1 MLKRPVH
8 RGFTVVELM
17 VALTIAG
24 MLMMLGMPAFVSLLN
39 NSQVR
44 AAAEGVQTGLQ
55 LARAEAVKRNTAVR
69 FQLTSTAD
77 NSCAISTAGRNW
89 VVSLDDP
96 VGACAAATSDTTAPR
111 IAMARPASEG
121 GSNVTVAGFLAGTPA
136 NGQAVAI
143 FNGLGQLTTP
153 AAGINFRFTNPGA
166 DACAG
171 QGGDLRCLQ
180 VNVSRS
186 GQIRMCDPNR
196 SDVNDSEA
204 C

>member
-1 MLKRPVH
+1 MI
-8 RGFTVVELM
+8 G
-17 VALTIAG
+17 LTILG
-24 MLMMLGMPAFVSLLN
+24 TLMMLGMPSFVAILN

-44 AAAEGVQTGLQ
+44 AAAEGVQSGLQ

-77 NSCAISTAGRNW
+77 NSCALSTAGRNW
-89 VVSLDDP
+89 VVSLNDP
-96 VGACAAATSDTTAPR
+96 VGACATAASDTTAPF
-111 IAMARPASEG
+111 IVMARPASEG
-121 GSNVTVAGFLAGTPA
+121 GSAVTVAGFLAGTPA

-153 AAGINFRFTNPGA
+153 AAGINFRFTNPAA
-166 DACAG
+166 DDCAG

-180 VNVSRS
+180 VNVTRS

-196 SDVNDSEA
+196 SGANDSEA